1 MKRRKRSQPW
11 QLQEA
16 KAKFSEVFDLAL
28 KGEPQTV
35 TRRGKDA
42 VIVVSR
48 DQYTSLRGGHRV
60 PFISFLMSGPKIPGG
75 IPLPEDEYDYEPPV
89 DFSDPEFWDGEESDK
104 KER

>member
-1 MKRRKRSQPW
+1 MTKRKRSKPW

-42 VIVVSR
+42 VVVVSR
-48 DQYTSLRGGHRV
+48 EQYQSLRKGDREETL
-60 PFISFLMSGPKIPGG
+60 ISFLLQHTPKIDVE
-75 IPLPEDEYDYEPPV
+75 IPEPEYAPYEPPV
-89 DFSDPEFWDGEESDK
+89 DFSDPKFWEEGND
-104 KER
+104 